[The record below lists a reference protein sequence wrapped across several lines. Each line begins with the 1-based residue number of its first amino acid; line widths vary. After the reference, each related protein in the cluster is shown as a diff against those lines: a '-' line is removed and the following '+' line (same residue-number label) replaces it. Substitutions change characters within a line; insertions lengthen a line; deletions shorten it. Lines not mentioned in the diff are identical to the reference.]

1 MKQLL
6 NMNVKFSTN
15 FYALL
20 NEIVIF
26 IAKDKPIAAKNF
38 KKSLLASVKKDLQQP
53 FLFKKSIYFDN
64 PHYRDYVYK
73 GYTISYAVFEEDQT
87 VNVFGIIKNKFSY

>member
-1 MKQLL
+1 MKIELSDIFFENL
-6 NMNVKFSTN
+6 G
-15 FYALL
+15 
-20 NEIVIF
+20 EIVRF

-38 KKSLLASVKKDLQQP
+38 KKKLIVAIHKDLQQP

-73 GYTISYAVFEEDQT
+73 GYTISYAVFEEEQT